1 MSGYSMVD
9 KEKILEWDPD
19 IIFFDAN
26 SMGLVNDDYAENPDY
41 FNQLKAVKNGELY
54 QWPNST
60 WHWTNVEIPLVS
72 SYYVGKM
79 LHPEEFSDV
88 DFEKKASEIFDKFLG
103 RPDFLTE
110 INNSGMGYTKVT
122 LGK

>member
-1 MSGYSMVD
+1 MGFT
-9 KEKILEWDPD
+9 E